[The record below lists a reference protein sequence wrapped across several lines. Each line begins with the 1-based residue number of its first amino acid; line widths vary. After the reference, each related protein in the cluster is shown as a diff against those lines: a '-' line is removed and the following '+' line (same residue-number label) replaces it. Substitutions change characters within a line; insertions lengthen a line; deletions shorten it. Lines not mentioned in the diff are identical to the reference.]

1 MANGTADDQR
11 ELRYREKQTE
21 FSRRW
26 YQAHVH
32 RAEADLD
39 HFRLQQSEG
48 QRGVHVDGPEASVY
62 KFLEFV
68 TGQRLPASSGEREAG
83 LAELVA
89 GIDEDA
95 SRFEGVAIWW
105 DEKKPVFLD
114 PVLVDRCDYGFNN
127 RNKASIEGLKSNADA
142 MVAIASYLGTALVK
156 DLSNITGHQLR
167 AHNGRGI

>member
-1 MANGTADDQR
+1 MANRTADDQR
-11 ELRYREKQTE
+11 ELRYHEKQIE

-26 YQAHVH
+26 YEAHVV

-39 HFRLQQSEG
+39 HSRLRQSEG
-48 QRGVHVDGPEASVY
+48 QRGAHVDGPEASVY

-89 GIDEDA
+89 DIDEDA
-95 SRFEGVAIWW
+95 SRFERVAIWW

-114 PVLVDRCDYGFNN
+114 PVLVGRCDYGFNN